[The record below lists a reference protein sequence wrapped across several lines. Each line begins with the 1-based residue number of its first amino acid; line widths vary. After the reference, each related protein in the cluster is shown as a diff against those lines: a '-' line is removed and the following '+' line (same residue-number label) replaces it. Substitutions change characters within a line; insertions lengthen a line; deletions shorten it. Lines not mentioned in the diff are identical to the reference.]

1 MNPFQ
6 GLTEAEALEA
16 LEDVKEKYGWDED
29 NKVYLKRQRAI
40 ERHYTKLYGESE
52 EKEKK
57 PKGNPHQ
64 GKIYDWNAYPVKV
77 VKSNDLETA
86 KSKHQEVM
94 KGRWAPD
101 RPGGSILK
109 NYKDKKNVAWKRYIV
124 HQLDG
129 EVVGWRAVFYKQKE
143 IHYQRGLPANE
154 KPPNDDEEGEDE
166 ETGDGEG
173 EDDADSAPAPAEAPA
188 RTTAPPKK
196 RSRGENGEAASS
208 ATNGRPARAKKVS
221 KR

>member
-1 MNPFQ
+1 M
-6 GLTEAEALEA
+6 
-16 LEDVKEKYGWDED
+16 
-29 NKVYLKRQRAI
+29 
-40 ERHYTKLYGESE
+40 
-52 EKEKK
+52 
-57 PKGNPHQ
+57 
-64 GKIYDWNAYPVKV
+64 KV

-143 IHYQRGLPANE
+143 IHYQCGLKSCE
-154 KPPNDDEEGEDE
+154 R
-166 ETGDGEG
+166 
-173 EDDADSAPAPAEAPA
+173 EAPQ
-188 RTTAPPKK
+188 R
-196 RSRGENGEAASS
+196 RGG
-208 ATNGRPARAKKVS
+208 G
-221 KR
+221 